1 MTGFVELIPE
11 TYSYLADESNS
22 DEKVKETKKYKL
34 KRILKFSDYK
44 KCLLNNEIILK
55 AQQKVINN
63 V

>member
-1 MTGFVELIPE
+1 MTGFVELILE

-22 DEKVKETKKYKL
+22 DEKAKETKKYKL